1 MRPVDLAFRRVVLPL
16 LTILGQLTPN
26 TGTVCPVRMVGVKFQ
41 KTWLEYAKIWKN
53 SSRCELR
60 FCGGSLSSA
69 ASSQQA
75 AGSGSQQLFCAQT
88 TSTGP
93 LQTYHRKSTISGAAG
108 FLFINN
114 CMCFGATKPPPT
126 QQNVNQSRISPYES
140 QASIGGND
148 GLHYPWA
155 VGNWIHSGTADGSDI
170 HLRLSSYTRFV
181 VHPNIYKLLYIPSGA
196 GFLPSTECLNIC
208 TMRNWNTP
216 KGPKLQQKLLQMLRI
231 QNSLLKMLL

>member
-1 MRPVDLAFRRVVLPL
+1 MPRSGRIPPDVNYVFAGVHFHLPHHLNKL
-16 LTILGQLTPN
+16 LDQ
-26 TGTVCPVRMVGVKFQ
+26 
-41 KTWLEYAKIWKN
+41 EAN
-53 SSRCELR
+53 SSSVHRPPRLAHCKHITENLPY
-60 FCGGSLSSA
+60 
-69 ASSQQA
+69 QV
-75 AGSGSQQLFCAQT
+75 
-88 TSTGP
+88 
-93 LQTYHRKSTISGAAG
+93 LQD

-181 VHPNIYKLLYIPSGA
+181 VHPTIYKLLYIPSGA